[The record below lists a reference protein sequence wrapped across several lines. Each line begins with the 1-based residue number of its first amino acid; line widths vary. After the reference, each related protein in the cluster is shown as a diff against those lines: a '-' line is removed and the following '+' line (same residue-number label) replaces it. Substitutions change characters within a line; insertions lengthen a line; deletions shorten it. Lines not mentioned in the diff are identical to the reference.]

1 MEKVKKGKD
10 FEVDISEEGKDISS
24 NTSQQLEDEE
34 TKSKDKKV
42 KIKGLKEKL
51 KEKEEEVKTIYD
63 RLLRTQA
70 EFENYKKRT
79 EKEKSD
85 LLKYANEEIIKE
97 LIHTV
102 DNLEIAIKHARESNQ
117 SEGIIEGIEIILKQL
132 LKSLERF
139 GVKGFASVGEKFDPN
154 RHEAVIQVE
163 SAEHEPNTIIAES
176 QKGYFLHDR
185 LLRPALVTVTK
196 TPHVEADEEHE
207 ISETSTHQS

>member
-1 MEKVKKGKD
+1 MERVEKEKD
-10 FEVDISEEGKDISS
+10 FEVDISKEGKDISS
-24 NTSQQLEDEE
+24 TTSPQLESDES
-34 TKSKDKKV
+34 KSKDKKV
-42 KIKGLKEKL
+42 KTKELKEKL
-51 KEKEEEVKTIYD
+51 REKEEEVKAIYD

-102 DNLEIAIKHARESNQ
+102 DNLEIAIKHASESTH
-117 SEGIIEGIEIILKQL
+117 SEGITEGIEIILKQL

-139 GVKGFASVGEKFDPN
+139 GVRGFVSIGEKFDPN
-154 RHEAVIQVE
+154 RHEAVVQVE
-163 SAEHEPNTIIAES
+163 SVEHEPNTIIEES

-196 TPHVEADEEHE
+196 KPQIETDEEHE
-207 ISETSTHQS
+207 VRDVPTQQS